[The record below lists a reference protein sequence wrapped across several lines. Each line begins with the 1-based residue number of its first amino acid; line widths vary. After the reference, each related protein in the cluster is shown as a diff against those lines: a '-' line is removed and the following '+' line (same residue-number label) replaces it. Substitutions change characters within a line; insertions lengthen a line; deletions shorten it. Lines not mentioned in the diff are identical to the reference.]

1 MEAKGRSSQFEK
13 ALLELRALILG
24 GAFESNVRLPE
35 TALAQY
41 AIDSVFRQHMA
52 VRQITKISRHL

>member
-35 TALAQY
+35 TALAQRLEIGR
-41 AIDSVFRQHMA
+41 AHV
-52 VRQITKISRHL
+52 